1 MLKLTAHF
9 LCGVLLVTATGCQ
22 TARSVKDTIVNWRP
36 SFHKSGQDEK
46 VAESETKAEKA
57 QDEIDA
63 ALKDLE
69 VKTASLKQAAEEL
82 ESVDLEEIVT
92 ETDASETSESEA
104 TVSEAADRDVEEQ
117 LSDFEKYQRSLLEQK
132 EKAEQ
137 LVTEAE
143 QVIEEKEADAQL
155 LIQQEVEDG
164 DTEAELADIDPAFMD
179 TEKLSEEIDALL
191 SDRAPEE
198 TPLSEELETAEE
210 TEEVADENSTPVQQA
225 LLAKKQDTGD
235 IAFDLASFADS
246 SIKDAETLSEL
257 EPETAADA
265 VAAGDESTIEEI
277 QSDYPWAAEGKEQLA
292 EKTNDAANEQPVE
305 QQQVAA
311 TSQPKKIQVSEEIL
325 QNLEKAL
332 GDENWRAAGR
342 IRIQSDDAYVQTEEY
357 RQISELIHNHRA
369 KVRLQGLR
377 LAVQNGDD
385 HPEIVALVE
394 TLLDDEDQVVRAHAA
409 SALNQWKRSPQKAVA
424 TLASVLESQNENAR
438 QFAAMYLGDMK
449 EQKQQVIPLLETHLL
464 SAQGMTALHLSEALL
479 KLDPTNVD
487 AVSRLTMLLR
497 DSNVEVRWLAAH
509 ALGAVQGEL
518 QPYAVEALRG
528 GLRDVDSQVRA
539 TSALALGGL
548 GNASRVAVAEL
559 NFMLEH
565 GEPNVKDAARIALDC
580 IQ

>member
-1 MLKLTAHF
+1 M
-9 LCGVLLVTATGCQ
+9 
-22 TARSVKDTIVNWRP
+22 
-36 SFHKSGQDEK
+36 
-46 VAESETKAEKA
+46 
-57 QDEIDA
+57 
-63 ALKDLE
+63 
-69 VKTASLKQAAEEL
+69 
-82 ESVDLEEIVT
+82 
-92 ETDASETSESEA
+92 
-104 TVSEAADRDVEEQ
+104 
-117 LSDFEKYQRSLLEQK
+117 
-132 EKAEQ
+132 
-137 LVTEAE
+137 
-143 QVIEEKEADAQL
+143 
-155 LIQQEVEDG
+155 
-164 DTEAELADIDPAFMD
+164 
-179 TEKLSEEIDALL
+179 
-191 SDRAPEE
+191 
-198 TPLSEELETAEE
+198 
-210 TEEVADENSTPVQQA
+210 
-225 LLAKKQDTGD
+225 AKKQDTGD